1 MSCTG
6 KLLPSLFFFAV
17 LCGLQPATA
26 QYVQQGQKLVGSGG
40 IGQSF
45 QGYSTALSADGNT
58 AIVGGYF
65 DNESVGAAWVFVR
78 SNGVWT
84 QEGSKLVGAGA
95 TGNAEQ
101 GVSVALSADGS
112 TAIVGGPADN
122 ADVGA
127 VWVFIRDS
135 GVWVQQAE
143 LVGTGATANSIQGG
157 SVALSADGNT
167 AIVGGRGDNAFAGAV
182 WIFTR
187 SAGAWTQQGAKLV
200 GSGAV
205 GVAEQGWSVGLSGDG
220 NTAVVGG
227 LADNSNVGAAWVFV
241 RSGTTWN
248 QPVAKLVGTGG
259 TLTSAQ
265 GSSVAISG
273 DGSTIMVG

>member
-112 TAIVGGPADN
+112 TAIVGGPAN
-122 ADVGA
+122 NGDVGA

-143 LVGTGATANSIQGG
+143 LVGTGATANSLQGS

-167 AIVGGRGDNAFAGAV
+167 AIVGGRGDNAFAGAA

-187 SAGAWTQQGAKLV
+187 SAGVWTQQGAKLF

-205 GVAEQGWSVGLSGDG
+205 GAAQQGWSVGLSGDG

-227 LADNSNVGAAWVFV
+227 LADNSNVGAAWVSSAAAPLGTS
-241 RSGTTWN
+241 RSPSW
-248 QPVAKLVGTGG
+248 LVPAGR
-259 TLTSAQ
+259 
-265 GSSVAISG
+265 
-273 DGSTIMVG
+273 